1 MSSSELNEAVLLE
14 LLLEGETGFV
24 SGSALAGKLAMSRA
38 AVWKHVER
46 LRSYGYRIEA
56 VASRG
61 YRLLE
66 VPDRMTSL
74 ELKPLLN
81 TRELGQR
88 IDFFEELE
96 STSTEAFSL
105 ARSGAP
111 HGTLVVAE
119 RQTAGRGRRGR
130 SWLTIPGKQFLGSL
144 VLRPQI
150 PPTVAPEITLLTAV
164 ALCAALT
171 DASVPRVAIKWP
183 NDIHC
188 DGRKLA
194 GVLTDL
200 SAEAD
205 LVHFVILGIGV
216 NLNGTHIPQPIAD
229 IATTV
234 ESLTGVPVRRAVF
247 AAALLSHLEEWLSR
261 WTNDGFAPVRKAWLQ
276 HNSTVGSEVSFELN
290 GLRREGQ
297 AVDLDPTGALL
308 VQEGKELRR
317 IVAGDVLEHRRG

>member
-1 MSSSELNEAVLLE
+1 M
-14 LLLEGETGFV
+14 
-24 SGSALAGKLAMSRA
+24 
-38 AVWKHVER
+38 
-46 LRSYGYRIEA
+46 
-56 VASRG
+56 
-61 YRLLE
+61 
-66 VPDRMTSL
+66 
-74 ELKPLLN
+74 
-81 TRELGQR
+81 
-88 IDFFEELE
+88 
-96 STSTEAFSL
+96 
-105 ARSGAP
+105 
-111 HGTLVVAE
+111 
-119 RQTAGRGRRGR
+119 
-130 SWLTIPGKQFLGSL
+130 GSL